1 MDIRRVE
8 SRDGPRDTTSS
19 RVPSDTR
26 RTGTLRLG
34 VLAAVVSR
42 GRPLEALD
50 RSAARH
56 GHVASAVVAS
66 PAPFASSEFALIPIH
81 PEAQQAPVWPAQSV
95 AVFLADATATQ
106 AESVLG
112 RLTIHSGQWGV
123 GNAGVGPRM
132 LRDEPW
138 TDWVAA
144 VPEIV
149 DSGPLHVATWPGT
162 GMCGALPTI
171 YDNPSLV
178 AITTP
183 SALVPDWRL
192 TGWWTDGSRVAPLSG
207 SVRQV
212 SPAGNRGISYLERTD
227 RAPWPPGRYEFHVIA
242 GETHGGVDGLH
253 HPSRLRRN
261 RAIVAVVFG
270 ATTAPSRRQRSRR

>member
-1 MDIRRVE
+1 
-8 SRDGPRDTTSS
+8 
-19 RVPSDTR
+19 
-26 RTGTLRLG
+26 
-34 VLAAVVSR
+34 VLIAAVMV
-42 GRPLEALD
+42 GVALVKPWTAQPAPAAEA
-50 RSAARH
+50 
-56 GHVASAVVAS
+56 VAAS
-66 PAPFASSEFALIPIH
+66 PVPIAAFALIPTR
-81 PEAQQAPVWPAQSV
+81 PEAQLAPVWPAESV
-95 AVFLADATATQ
+95 PSLLADATASQ
-106 AESVLG
+106 VEGALG
-112 RLTIHSGQWGV
+112 GLAAHSGQWGV

-149 DSGPLHVATWPGT
+149 DGGPLHVMTWPGT
-162 GMCGALPTI
+162 GMCGDLPDI

-178 AITTP
+178 AVTTP

-192 TGWWTDGSRVAPLSG
+192 TGWWTDGSKVAALSG

-242 GETHGGVDGLH
+242 GERTVALTVCIT
-253 HPSRLRRN
+253 RR
-261 RAIVAVVFG
+261 G
-270 ATTAPSRRQRSRR
+270 